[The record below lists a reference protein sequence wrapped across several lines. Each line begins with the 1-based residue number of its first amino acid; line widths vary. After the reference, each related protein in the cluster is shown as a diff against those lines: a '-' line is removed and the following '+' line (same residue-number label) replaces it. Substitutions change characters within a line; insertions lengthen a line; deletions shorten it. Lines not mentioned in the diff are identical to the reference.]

1 VSLALGLLLLFMAVR
16 DLLRGSTTI
25 GGTPFS
31 RESHPMSYWSF
42 VLIYLGCGLLSLW
55 IAAGA

>member
-1 VSLALGLLLLFMAVR
+1 MAVR